1 MSAYEVIARQIE
13 AKGLNIDKIKDALK
27 AQHIETP
34 SWAYAN
40 SGTRFGTFTWP
51 GAASNIYE
59 KIADAAMVHKVTGL
73 APSIAIHIPW
83 DKVEDYTEIKAYAE
97 DLGISIGAVNP
108 NLFQEQEYRLG
119 SLAHPDADIREQ
131 ALEHIFDCIEVMKE
145 TGSKDLSL
153 WFADGTN
160 YAGQDDFRK
169 RKRYFFEAFEKIYQ
183 ALPDDKRMLI
193 EYKFF
198 EPSFYHT
205 DLPDWGMAY
214 SFASKL
220 GPKAEVLV
228 DMGHHAQGV
237 NIEHIVS
244 FLLDEGK
251 LGGFHFNNRKYA
263 DDDLIVATVNPF
275 ELFSVYHE
283 LVKAEQSED
292 EVLQRH
298 AKNIAYMLDQNHN
311 IEGKIGAVI
320 QSVINCQ
327 TAYAK
332 ALCVDQKTLEQH
344 QQEGNVLAAHQTLM
358 DAYETDLRPI
368 LARVRKE
375 LGRDPDPI
383 KALKE
388 SGYEEKI
395 ANERGTADASGGGF
409 A

>member
-1 MSAYEVIARQIE
+1 MTAYEQLSDNLASI
-13 AKGLNIDKIKDALK
+13 GLSIKTITNTLK
-27 AQHIETP
+27 TQHIETP

-40 SGTRFGTFTWP
+40 SGTRFQVFPWA
-51 GAASNIYE
+51 GAATTAYE
-59 KIADAAMVHKVTGL
+59 KICDAATVHRFTGI

-83 DKVEDYTEIKAYAE
+83 DKVDNYDKMKSYAAE
-97 DLGISIGAVNP
+97 KGISLGAVNP
-108 NLFQEQEYRLG
+108 NLFQESDYRLG
-119 SLAHPDADIREQ
+119 SLAHPEARVRER
-131 ALEHIFDCIEVMKE
+131 ALDHIFECIEVMKE

-169 RKRYFFEAFEKIYQ
+169 RKRYFFEAFEKVYE

-214 SFASKL
+214 SFATKL

-244 FLLDEGK
+244 FLLDEEK

-263 DDDLIVATVNPF
+263 DDDLIVGTVNPF

-292 EVLQRH
+292 EVLQKH

-311 IEGKIGAVI
+311 IEGKIAAVI

-332 ALCVDQKTLEQH
+332 ALCIDQKALEQY
-344 QQEGNVLAAHQTLM
+344 QKEGNVLAAHQTLM
-358 DAYETDLRPI
+358 DAYEIDVRPI
-368 LARVRKE
+368 LAQVRKE

-388 SGYEEKI
+388 SGYEDKI
-395 ANERGTADASGGGF
+395 ASERGFADAGGGGF

>member
-1 MSAYEVIARQIE
+1 MKAYEQISE
-13 AKGLNIDKIKDALK
+13 ELAAKGLDIESIKDVLK

-40 SGTRFGTFTWP
+40 SGTRFQTFTWP
-51 GAASNIYE
+51 GAATNIYE
-59 KIADAAMVHKVTGL
+59 KISDAAFVHKLTGI

-83 DKVEDYTEIKAYAE
+83 DKVDDYKQLKDFAAE
-97 DLGISIGAVNP
+97 RGIAIGAVNP

-119 SLAHPDADIREQ
+119 SLAHPKQSVREQ
-131 ALEHIFDCIEVMKE
+131 ALEHIFECVEVMNQ

-169 RKRYFFEAFEKIYQ
+169 RKAYFYQAFEKVY
-183 ALPDDKRMLI
+183 AVLPDDRRMLI

-205 DLPDWGMAY
+205 DIPDWGMAY

-220 GPKAEVLV
+220 GSKAEVLV
-228 DMGHHAQGV
+228 DMGHHAQAT

-244 FLLDEGK
+244 FLLDENK

-275 ELFSVYHE
+275 ELFSIYHE
-283 LVKAEQSED
+283 LVKAENSQD
-292 EVLQRH
+292 EALQKH
-298 AKNIAYMLDQNHN
+298 AKNVAYMLDQNHN

-327 TAYAK
+327 IAYAK
-332 ALCVDQKTLEQH
+332 ALCVEQTKLEE
-344 QQEGNVLAAHQTLM
+344 QQNNGDVLGAHQTLM
-358 DAYETDLRPI
+358 AAYQTDVRPL
-368 LARVRKE
+368 LARVRQE

-383 KALKE
+383 KALKDSNYEKEIATQRALAE
-388 SGYEEKI
+388 SGS
-395 ANERGTADASGGGF
+395 TGF